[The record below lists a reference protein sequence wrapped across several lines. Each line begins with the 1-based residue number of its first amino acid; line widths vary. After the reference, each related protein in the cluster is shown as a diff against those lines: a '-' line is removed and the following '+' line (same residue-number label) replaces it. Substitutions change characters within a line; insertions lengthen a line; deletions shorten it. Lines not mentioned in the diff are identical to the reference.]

1 MNQSIAKIDRIYT
14 DGACSGNPG
23 PGGWGTVV
31 YFEGGGIQELG
42 DRSPATTNNRMEMQA
57 AIGGLE
63 YYIASGQKEGILLY
77 TDSEYVKNGITKW
90 ISGWKKKGWKTA
102 AGKDVLNKDLWEKL
116 DELHSSKVEWR
127 YVKGHSGDEGNER
140 CDVIARSFS
149 HNSPIPLRQFSAAD
163 MRATAKSE
171 IKPEIELEI
180 ESEIKP
186 EIKSEIKP
194 EIKPEAKPING
205 VGLPLFAL
213 DELDSSKDLGES
225 VLSKVIEKVVIEK
238 ISEIEE
244 DSEMKNLRET
254 IERLRI
260 ADEVAKG
267 NYLLTTQELATIVQ
281 LTAKTI
287 GAKKEDWIW
296 RSWLI
301 SRVREE
307 SNQILWQLERIDGE
321 G

>member
-1 MNQSIAKIDRIYT
+1 MNQPIAKIDRIYT

-102 AGKDVLNKDLWEKL
+102 AGKDVLNKELWEKL

-149 HNSPIPLRQFSAAD
+149 HNSPIPLRQFSASA
-163 MRATAKSE
+163 AVNVKAE
-171 IKPEIELEI
+171 IKPEVKAEI

-186 EIKSEIKP
+186 EIKSE
-194 EIKPEAKPING
+194 ATPING
-205 VGLPLFAL
+205 VGLPIFAL
-213 DELDSSKDLGES
+213 DELDSSKKLSVS
-225 VLSKVIEKVVIEK
+225 VLSKAIEKV
-238 ISEIEE
+238 SEIEE
-244 DSEMKNLRET
+244 DSEMQNLRET

-287 GAKKEDWIW
+287 GAKKEDWVW

-307 SNQILWQLERIDGE
+307 SNQILWQLERVDGE

>member
-1 MNQSIAKIDRIYT
+1 MNQPIAKISRIYT

-42 DRSPATTNNRMEMQA
+42 DRSPTTTNNRMEMQA

-63 YYIASGQKEGILLY
+63 YYIASGQTEGILLY

-149 HNSPIPLRQFSAAD
+149 HNSPIPLRQFSATVDVKA
-163 MRATAKSE
+163 
-171 IKPEIELEI
+171 
-180 ESEIKP
+180 
-186 EIKSEIKP
+186 EIKSAIEP
-194 EIKPEAKPING
+194 DAKSMDS
-205 VGLPLFAL
+205 VELPLFAL
-213 DELDSSKDLGES
+213 DELDVSKDLP
-225 VLSKVIEKVVIEK
+225 VPVIAKAVEKSQETK
-238 ISEIEE
+238 E
-244 DSEMKNLRET
+244 DSEMQDLRET

-260 ADEVAKG
+260 ADEVATG
-267 NYLLTTQELATIVQ
+267 HYLLTTHELATIVQ

-287 GAKKEDWIW
+287 GTKKEDWVW

-307 SNQILWQLERIDGE
+307 SNQILWQLERVDSE

>member
-1 MNQSIAKIDRIYT
+1 MNQSIAKINRIYT

-149 HNSPIPLRQFSAAD
+149 HNSPIPLRQFSASAVNVK
-163 MRATAKSE
+163 AE
-171 IKPEIELEI
+171 IKPEAKSAI
-180 ESEIKP
+180 ESAIKP
-186 EIKSEIKP
+186 EIKSE
-194 EIKPEAKPING
+194 AKSING

-213 DELDSSKDLGES
+213 DELDSSQDLAAP
-225 VLSKVIEKVVIEK
+225 VIAKVIEKS
-238 ISEIEE
+238 SEIKE
-244 DSEMKNLRET
+244 DSEMQSLRET

-287 GAKKEDWIW
+287 GAKKEDWVW

-307 SNQILWQLERIDGE
+307 SNQILWQLERVDGE

>member
-1 MNQSIAKIDRIYT
+1 MNQPIAKIDRIYT

-63 YYIASGQKEGILLY
+63 YYIASGQKDGILLY

-149 HNSPIPLRQFSAAD
+149 HNSPIPLRQFSASDVKVKA
-163 MRATAKSE
+163 E
-171 IKPEIELEI
+171 IKPEVKSEI

-186 EIKSEIKP
+186 EIKS
-194 EIKPEAKPING
+194 EAKPING

-213 DELDSSKDLGES
+213 DELDSSNDLS
-225 VLSKVIEKVVIEK
+225 ALTPSKAIEKV
-238 ISEIEE
+238 SGIEE
-244 DSEMKNLRET
+244 DSEMQNLRET

-267 NYLLTTQELATIVQ
+267 NYLLTTQELAPIVQ

-287 GAKKEDWIW
+287 GAKKEDWVW

-307 SNQILWQLERIDGE
+307 SNQILWQLERVDSE

>member
-1 MNQSIAKIDRIYT
+1 MNQPIAKIDRIYT

-127 YVKGHSGDEGNER
+127 YVK
-140 CDVIARSFS
+140 
-149 HNSPIPLRQFSAAD
+149 
-163 MRATAKSE
+163 ATAKSE

-194 EIKPEAKPING
+194 EVKPEAKPING

-213 DELDSSKDLGES
+213 DELDSSKDLGAS

-244 DSEMKNLRET
+244 DSEMKDLRET

-287 GAKKEDWIW
+287 GAKKEDWVW
-296 RSWLI
+296 RSWLV

-307 SNQILWQLERIDGE
+307 SHQILWQLERVDGE

>member
-1 MNQSIAKIDRIYT
+1 MNQPIAKIDRIYT

-31 YFEGGGIQELG
+31 YFECGGIQELG

-149 HNSPIPLRQFSAAD
+149 YNSPIALRQFSASSVNVKA
-163 MRATAKSE
+163 
-171 IKPEIELEI
+171 
-180 ESEIKP
+180 
-186 EIKSEIKP
+186 EIKP
-194 EIKPEAKPING
+194 EIKPEVKPEIKNEARLIHD
-205 VGLPLFAL
+205 VGLPLFSL
-213 DELDSSKDLGES
+213 DRFDSAKDLS
-225 VLSKVIEKVVIEK
+225 LPLVSKVIETTSK
-238 ISEIEE
+238 IEE
-244 DSEMKNLRET
+244 NSEMQELRET

-260 ADEVAKG
+260 ADEVAQG

-287 GAKKEDWIW
+287 GAKKEDWVW

-307 SNQILWQLERIDGE
+307 SNQILWQLERVDGE

>member
-163 MRATAKSE
+163 VNVKTE
-171 IKPEIELEI
+171 IKPEVKSAIE
-180 ESEIKP
+180 
-186 EIKSEIKP
+186 P
-194 EIKPEAKPING
+194 EIKPEAKSING
-205 VGLPLFAL
+205 GGLPLFSL
-213 DELDSSKDLGES
+213 DELDSSKDLS
-225 VLSKVIEKVVIEK
+225 ALAPSKAIEKV
-238 ISEIEE
+238 SEIEE
-244 DSEMKNLRET
+244 DSEMQSLRET

-287 GAKKEDWIW
+287 GAKKEDWVW

-307 SNQILWQLERIDGE
+307 SNQILWQLERVDGE

>member
-1 MNQSIAKIDRIYT
+1 MNQPTTKIDRIYT

-102 AGKDVLNKDLWEKL
+102 AGKEVLNKDLWEKL

-149 HNSPIPLRQFSAAD
+149 HNSPIPLRQFSASD
-163 MRATAKSE
+163 VKVKT
-171 IKPEIELEI
+171 KPEMKPEVELEI

-186 EIKSEIKP
+186 EIKSES
-194 EIKPEAKPING
+194 KPISG

-213 DELDSSKDLGES
+213 DDLDSSNDLPTP
-225 VLSKVIEKVVIEK
+225 VIVKAIK
-238 ISEIEE
+238 KSSEIDE
-244 DSEMKNLRET
+244 DSAMQDLRET

-287 GAKKEDWIW
+287 GAKKEDWVW

-307 SNQILWQLERIDGE
+307 SNQILWQLERVDGE

>member
-149 HNSPIPLRQFSAAD
+149 HNSPIPLRQFSASAVNVK
-163 MRATAKSE
+163 AE
-171 IKPEIELEI
+171 IKPEAKSAI
-180 ESEIKP
+180 ESAIKP
-186 EIKSEIKP
+186 EIKSE
-194 EIKPEAKPING
+194 AKSING

-213 DELDSSKDLGES
+213 DELDSSQDLAAP
-225 VLSKVIEKVVIEK
+225 VIAKVIEKS
-238 ISEIEE
+238 SEIKE
-244 DSEMKNLRET
+244 DSEMQSLRET

-287 GAKKEDWIW
+287 GAKKEDWVW

-307 SNQILWQLERIDGE
+307 SNQILWQLERVDSE

>member
-116 DELHSSKVEWR
+116 DQLHSSKVEWR

-149 HNSPIPLRQFSAAD
+149 HNSPIPLRQFSASAVNVK
-163 MRATAKSE
+163 AE
-171 IKPEIELEI
+171 IKPEVKLEI

-186 EIKSEIKP
+186 EIKS
-194 EIKPEAKPING
+194 EAKPING

-213 DELDSSKDLGES
+213 DELDSSKDLSAS
-225 VLSKVIEKVVIEK
+225 VLSKAIEKV
-238 ISEIEE
+238 SEIEE
-244 DSEMKNLRET
+244 DAEMQSLRET

-287 GAKKEDWIW
+287 GAKKEDWVW

-307 SNQILWQLERIDGE
+307 SNQILWQLERVDSE

>member
-1 MNQSIAKIDRIYT
+1 
-14 DGACSGNPG
+14 
-23 PGGWGTVV
+23 
-31 YFEGGGIQELG
+31 
-42 DRSPATTNNRMEMQA
+42 
-57 AIGGLE
+57 
-63 YYIASGQKEGILLY
+63 
-77 TDSEYVKNGITKW
+77 
-90 ISGWKKKGWKTA
+90 
-102 AGKDVLNKDLWEKL
+102 
-116 DELHSSKVEWR
+116 
-127 YVKGHSGDEGNER
+127 VKGHSGDEGNER

-267 NYLLTTQELATIVQ
+267 NYLATIVQ

>member
-1 MNQSIAKIDRIYT
+1 MNQSIAKINRIYT

-149 HNSPIPLRQFSAAD
+149 HNSPIPLRQFSASAVNVK
-163 MRATAKSE
+163 AE
-171 IKPEIELEI
+171 IKPEAKSAI
-180 ESEIKP
+180 ESAIKP
-186 EIKSEIKP
+186 EIKSE
-194 EIKPEAKPING
+194 AKSING

-213 DELDSSKDLGES
+213 DELDSSQDLAAP
-225 VLSKVIEKVVIEK
+225 VIAKVIEKS
-238 ISEIEE
+238 SEIKE
-244 DSEMKNLRET
+244 DSEMQSLRET

-287 GAKKEDWIW
+287 GAKKEDWVW

-307 SNQILWQLERIDGE
+307 SNQILWQLERVDSE

>member
-149 HNSPIPLRQFSAAD
+149 HNSPIPLRQFSASAVKV
-163 MRATAKSE
+163 TAE
-171 IKPEIELEI
+171 IPPEVKLEI

-194 EIKPEAKPING
+194 EIKSEAKPING

-213 DELDSSKDLGES
+213 DELDSSQDLPAP
-225 VLSKVIEKVVIEK
+225 VIAKAIEKV
-238 ISEIEE
+238 SEIKE
-244 DSEMKNLRET
+244 DPEMQNLRET
-254 IERLRI
+254 IDRLRI

-287 GAKKEDWIW
+287 GAKKEDWVW
-296 RSWLI
+296 RNWLI

-307 SNQILWQLERIDGE
+307 SNQILWQLERVDRE

>member
-31 YFEGGGIQELG
+31 YFEGGGVQELG

-57 AIGGLE
+57 AISGLE

-149 HNSPIPLRQFSAAD
+149 HNSPIPLRQFSANGVNV
-163 MRATAKSE
+163 KSA
-171 IKPEIELEI
+171 IKTE

-186 EIKSEIKP
+186 VIEA
-194 EIKPEAKPING
+194 EAKPING

-213 DELDSSKDLGES
+213 DELDSSKDLSSS
-225 VLSKVIEKVVIEK
+225 VLSKAIEKV
-238 ISEIEE
+238 SEIEG
-244 DSEMKNLRET
+244 DSEMQSLRET

-281 LTAKTI
+281 LTTKTI
-287 GAKKEDWIW
+287 GAKKEDWVW

-307 SNQILWQLERIDGE
+307 SNQILWQLERVDRE

>member
-1 MNQSIAKIDRIYT
+1 MNQPTTKIDRIYT

-102 AGKDVLNKDLWEKL
+102 AGKEVLNKDLWEKL

-149 HNSPIPLRQFSAAD
+149 HNSPIPLRQYSASTIKAE
-163 MRATAKSE
+163 AKPEIKLE
-171 IKPEIELEI
+171 IKPESNPEV
-180 ESEIKP
+180 ESKP
-186 EIKSEIKP
+186 E
-194 EIKPEAKPING
+194 PING

-213 DELDSSKDLGES
+213 DAIESLESLAIPEPSKTSAQPNDNRN
-225 VLSKVIEKVVIEK
+225 SKPN
-238 ISEIEE
+238 EIRE
-244 DSEMKNLRET
+244 DSAMQDLRET

-281 LTAKTI
+281 LTVKTI
-287 GAKKEDWIW
+287 GAKKEDWVW

-307 SNQILWQLERIDGE
+307 SNQILWQLERVDAE

>member
-1 MNQSIAKIDRIYT
+1 MIMNQPTAKIDRIYT

-23 PGGWGTVV
+23 PGGWGTVI

-102 AGKDVLNKDLWEKL
+102 AGKEVLNKDLWEKL

-149 HNSPIPLRQFSAAD
+149 HNSPIPLRQFSASD
-163 MRATAKSE
+163 VKVKTEPE
-171 IKPEIELEI
+171 IKPEVKLEI

-186 EIKSEIKP
+186 EIKSES
-194 EIKPEAKPING
+194 KPING

-213 DELDSSKDLGES
+213 DELDLSKDLS
-225 VLSKVIEKVVIEK
+225 TPVIAKAIEKSIEL
-238 ISEIEE
+238 EE
-244 DSEMKNLRET
+244 DSEMQGLRET

-287 GAKKEDWIW
+287 GTKKEDWVW

-307 SNQILWQLERIDGE
+307 SNQILWQLERIDAE

>member
-31 YFEGGGIQELG
+31 YFEGGGTQELG

-149 HNSPIPLRQFSAAD
+149 HNSPIPLRQFSASAVNVK
-163 MRATAKSE
+163 AEIEPEAKS
-171 IKPEIELEI
+171 EI

-186 EIKSEIKP
+186 EIKSEV
-194 EIKPEAKPING
+194 KPING

-213 DELDSSKDLGES
+213 DELDSSKDLSTS
-225 VLSKVIEKVVIEK
+225 VLSKVIEKV
-238 ISEIEE
+238 SEIEE
-244 DSEMKNLRET
+244 DSEMQNLRET

-287 GAKKEDWIW
+287 GAKKEDWVW

-307 SNQILWQLERIDGE
+307 SNQILWQLERVDG
-321 G
+321 

>member
-1 MNQSIAKIDRIYT
+1 MNQPIARIDRIYT

-63 YYIASGQKEGILLY
+63 YYIASGQKDGILLY

-149 HNSPIPLRQFSAAD
+149 HNSPIPLRQFSASDVKVKA
-163 MRATAKSE
+163 E
-171 IKPEIELEI
+171 IKPEVK
-180 ESEIKP
+180 SEIKP
-186 EIKSEIKP
+186 EIKS
-194 EIKPEAKPING
+194 EAKPING

-213 DELDSSKDLGES
+213 DGLDSSNDLSE
-225 VLSKVIEKVVIEK
+225 LTPSKAIEKV
-238 ISEIEE
+238 SEIEE
-244 DSEMKNLRET
+244 DSEMQNLRET

-287 GAKKEDWIW
+287 GAKKEDWVW

-307 SNQILWQLERIDGE
+307 SNQILWQLERVDSE
-321 G
+321 D

>member
-1 MNQSIAKIDRIYT
+1 MNQPIAKIDRIYT

-63 YYIASGQKEGILLY
+63 YYIASGQKDGILLY

-149 HNSPIPLRQFSAAD
+149 HNSPIPLRQFSASDVKVKA
-163 MRATAKSE
+163 E
-171 IKPEIELEI
+171 IKPEVKSEI
-180 ESEIKP
+180 ESEIK
-186 EIKSEIKP
+186 S
-194 EIKPEAKPING
+194 EAKPING

-213 DELDSSKDLGES
+213 DELDSSNDLS
-225 VLSKVIEKVVIEK
+225 ALTPSKAIEKV
-238 ISEIEE
+238 SGIEE
-244 DSEMKNLRET
+244 DSEMQNLRET

-267 NYLLTTQELATIVQ
+267 NYLLTTQELAPIVQ

-287 GAKKEDWIW
+287 GAKKEDWVW

-307 SNQILWQLERIDGE
+307 SNQILWQLERVDSE

>member
-1 MNQSIAKIDRIYT
+1 LIMNQSIAKIDRIYT

-163 MRATAKSE
+163 VNVKTE
-171 IKPEIELEI
+171 IKPEVKSAIE
-180 ESEIKP
+180 
-186 EIKSEIKP
+186 P
-194 EIKPEAKPING
+194 EIKPEAKSING
-205 VGLPLFAL
+205 GGLPLFSL
-213 DELDSSKDLGES
+213 DELDSSKDLS
-225 VLSKVIEKVVIEK
+225 ALAPSKAIEKV
-238 ISEIEE
+238 SEIEE
-244 DSEMKNLRET
+244 DSEMQSLRET

-287 GAKKEDWIW
+287 GAKKEDWVW

-307 SNQILWQLERIDGE
+307 SNQILWQLERVDGE

>member
-1 MNQSIAKIDRIYT
+1 MNQPTAKIDRIYT

-31 YFEGGGIQELG
+31 YYEGGGIQELG

-149 HNSPIPLRQFSAAD
+149 HNSPIPLRQFSASD
-163 MRATAKSE
+163 VKAKAE
-171 IKPEIELEI
+171 IKPEVKLEI

-186 EIKSEIKP
+186 EIKSES
-194 EIKPEAKPING
+194 KPING

-213 DELDSSKDLGES
+213 DELDSSEDLPTP
-225 VLSKVIEKVVIEK
+225 VIVKAIK
-238 ISEIEE
+238 KSSELEE
-244 DSEMKNLRET
+244 DSEMQGLRET

-260 ADEVAKG
+260 ADEVAKD
-267 NYLLTTQELATIVQ
+267 NYLITTQELATIVQ

-287 GAKKEDWIW
+287 GAKKEDWVW

-307 SNQILWQLERIDGE
+307 SNQILWQLERVDAE

>member
-57 AIGGLE
+57 AIAGLE

-102 AGKDVLNKDLWEKL
+102 AGKDVLNKDLWGKL

-149 HNSPIPLRQFSAAD
+149 HNSPIPLRQFSPSAVKVKA
-163 MRATAKSE
+163 E
-171 IKPEIELEI
+171 ITPEVKLKI

-186 EIKSEIKP
+186 EIKP
-194 EIKPEAKPING
+194 ESKSEAKPING

-213 DELDSSKDLGES
+213 DELDSSQDLPAP
-225 VLSKVIEKVVIEK
+225 VIAKAIEK
-238 ISEIEE
+238 ISEIKE
-244 DSEMKNLRET
+244 DSEMQNLRET

-287 GAKKEDWIW
+287 GAKKEDWVW

-307 SNQILWQLERIDGE
+307 SNQILWQLERVDRE

>member
-1 MNQSIAKIDRIYT
+1 MIMNQSIAKIDRIYT

-57 AIGGLE
+57 AIGGLV

-90 ISGWKKKGWKTA
+90 ISGWKKTGWKTA

-116 DELHSSKVEWR
+116 DELNSSKVEWR

-149 HNSPIPLRQFSAAD
+149 HNSPISLRQFSASAVK
-163 MRATAKSE
+163 AE
-171 IKPEIELEI
+171 ITPDVKAAI
-180 ESEIKP
+180 ESA
-186 EIKSEIKP
+186 IKP
-194 EIKPEAKPING
+194 EIKPEITSEAKPING

-213 DELDSSKDLGES
+213 DQLDSSQDLPAPAIA
-225 VLSKVIEKVVIEK
+225 KAIEKS
-238 ISEIEE
+238 SEIKE
-244 DSEMKNLRET
+244 DSEMQNLRET
-254 IERLRI
+254 IERLRF

-287 GAKKEDWIW
+287 GAKKEDWVW

-307 SNQILWQLERIDGE
+307 SNQILWQLERVDRE